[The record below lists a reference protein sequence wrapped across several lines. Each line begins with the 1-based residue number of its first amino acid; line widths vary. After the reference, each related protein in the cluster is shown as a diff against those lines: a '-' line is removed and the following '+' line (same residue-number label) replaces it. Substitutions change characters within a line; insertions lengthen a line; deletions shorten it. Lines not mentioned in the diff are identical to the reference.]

1 MVYFDNAATAKPTV
15 AVLNTMTN
23 IYLHS
28 WENPS
33 AVYTGAQNA
42 YQLLEHCRGEI
53 AQALHCES
61 GEVYFTS
68 GGTESDNWAIK
79 SLAMLGERSG
89 KKHAVSTAIEHHAVL
104 NALHAL
110 ELSGWEITYL
120 TPSKAGVV
128 DSVALQQALRP
139 DTAFVSVMYANNETG
154 AVQPIRE
161 IGAICRGRN
170 IPFHVDAVQA
180 VGHIPVDVEAD
191 RIDLLSLS
199 AHKFK
204 GPLGVG
210 ALVVKNNIPL
220 FPLIVGGPQES
231 DRRAGTENLPAV
243 AGMARALTDC
253 CAILQETIH
262 DIAFLRQELI
272 TQIEKKIPGAHWVKT
287 PSGSS
292 LPGIASFVIEGVES
306 MPLILRL
313 DGAGICA
320 SAGSACNSGSLDPSH
335 VLLAMGYDPE
345 TAHGAVRFSLSEDN
359 TFDEV
364 IYTVDKLSS
373 IVADLR
379 KISS

>member
-1 MVYFDNAATAKPTV
+1 MVYFDNAATTKPTV

-33 AVYTGAQNA
+33 ALYTGAQNA
-42 YQLLEHCRGEI
+42 YHLLEHYRGRI
-53 AQALHCES
+53 AYMLHCED

-79 SLAMLGERSG
+79 SLAALGERSG
-89 KKHAVSTAIEHHAVL
+89 KKHAVSTSIEHHAVL
-104 NALHAL
+104 NALYDL

-120 TPSKAGVV
+120 TPSKLGVV
-128 DSVALQQALRP
+128 DPVALEKALRP

-161 IGAICRGRN
+161 IGAICREHN

-180 VGHIPVDVEAD
+180 VGHIPVDMESD
-191 RIDLLSLS
+191 NIDLLSLS

-210 ALVVKNNIPL
+210 ALAVKGNIQLPP
-220 FPLIVGGPQES
+220 FIVGGGQE
-231 DRRAGTENLPAV
+231 RNMRAGTENLPGV
-243 AGMARALTDC
+243 AGMERALSDC
-253 CAILQETIH
+253 CSNLQETIH
-262 DIAFLRQELI
+262 EVANLRRELI
-272 TQIEKKIPGAHWVKT
+272 AQIEKRIPGAHWVQT
-287 PSGSS
+287 SS
-292 LPGIASFVIEGVES
+292 NCLPGIASFVIEGVES

-313 DGAGICA
+313 SREGVCA

-335 VLLAMGYDPE
+335 VLLAMGYDRE
-345 TAHGAVRFSLSEDN
+345 LAHGAVRFSLSEYN
-359 TFDEV
+359 TLDEV
-364 IYTVDKLSS
+364 LYTVDKLSS
-373 IVADLR
+373 IVSDLR
-379 KISS
+379 EMMC